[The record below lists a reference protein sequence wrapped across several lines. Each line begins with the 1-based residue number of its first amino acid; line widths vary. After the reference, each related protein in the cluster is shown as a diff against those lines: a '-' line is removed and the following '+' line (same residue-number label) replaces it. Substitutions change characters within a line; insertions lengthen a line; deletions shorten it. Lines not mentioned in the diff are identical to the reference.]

1 MEITATASAPSS
13 PPVVAKPGWKTSEF
27 WITVGF
33 IVVSHL
39 INTLR
44 GSTGAAGV
52 VATIAGDALAATGY
66 TISRGLAKG
75 G

>member
-27 WITVGF
+27 WITIGF
-33 IVVSHL
+33 IALSHL
-39 INTLR
+39 ISMFR
-44 GSTGAAGV
+44 GSTGAAGTI
-52 VATIAGDALAATGY
+52 ATIAGDALAATGY

-75 G
+75 S